1 MAIDFSLTPELEA
14 IRARVRTFVDDVIR
28 PGEAV
33 INGEGDAEPLDGKD
47 RLKALIGMRKQ
58 AHAEGLW
65 LPHMPEEWGGMG
77 LGHVELAMVQAEA
90 ARSYYGPWVLNCQ
103 APDEGNMH
111 TLLHWAT
118 DAQKEKYLRPLC
130 EGTTWSCFAM
140 TEPEVAGS
148 DPTLIRTS
156 AYTDGDEWVINGHK
170 WFISNAHRA
179 KFAILVCRTEENPEI
194 PQAANTAFLV
204 DIPSDGWIEVRQ
216 IETMHG
222 STGHSEILIE
232 DLRLHDDQM
241 LGGRGQGH
249 LLGQYRLGPARLAH
263 CMRWIAQAETALD
276 MMVERSL
283 NRFSHG
289 SLLAEKQGIQW
300 MIADS
305 TMELYQSKLMV
316 LHAAYKIDNGD
327 DFKSEVS
334 MAKHFVANSLNR
346 IIDRS
351 IQVHGALGYSTDT
364 PLAHMFQQAR
374 WARFADGADE
384 VHQMRIAQ
392 RSIAA
397 WTDTGS
403 TSRATGDLPI

>member
-1 MAIDFSLTPELEA
+1 MAIDFTLSPEHEE
-14 IRARVRTFVDDVIR
+14 IRGRVREFIN
-28 PGEAV
+28 EAV
-33 INGEGDAEPLDGKD
+33 KPAEAEIEGRGDAPPLEGGQRVE
-47 RLKALIGMRKQ
+47 RLISLRKQ
-58 AHAEGLW
+58 AHKRGLW
-65 LPHMPEEWGGMG
+65 LPHMPVEWGGMG
-77 LGHVELAMVQAEA
+77 LGHVALAMVQAEA
-90 ARSYYGPWVLNCQ
+90 AKSYYGPWVLNCQ

-118 DAQKEKYLRPLC
+118 PAQAEKYLKPLC
-130 EGTTWSCFAM
+130 QGTVWSCFAM

-148 DPTLIRTS
+148 DPTLIRS
-156 AYTDGDEWVINGHK
+156 NGYQDGEEWVLNGHK

-179 KFAILVCRTEENPEI
+179 DFAILIVRTEDDPDL
-194 PQAANTAFLV
+194 PQAANTAFIV
-204 DIPSDGWIEVRQ
+204 DLPAPGWTEVRQ

-222 STGHSEILIE
+222 GTGHSEILIE
-232 DLRLHDDQM
+232 DLRLHESQM
-241 LGGRGQGH
+241 LGGPGQGH

-276 MMVERSL
+276 MMVDRSL
-283 NRFSHG
+283 DRYSHG
-289 SLLAEKQGIQW
+289 SILAEKQGIQW

-305 TMELYQSKLMV
+305 AMELYQCKLMV
-316 LHAAYKIDNGD
+316 LHAASKIDANE

-346 IIDRS
+346 IIDRA

-364 PLAHMFQQAR
+364 PLAHMFQHAR

-392 RSIAA
+392 RTIAA
-397 WTDTGS
+397 YKDHGTTKS
-403 TSRATGDLPI
+403 ATGDLPI

>member
-1 MAIDFSLTPELEA
+1 MSIDFSLSPELEE
-14 IRARVRTFVDDVIR
+14 IRGRVRAFIADEVLPAEARISEGRLEQTDRDAYI
-28 PGEAV
+28 GE
-33 INGEGDAEPLDGKD
+33 L
-47 RLKALIGMRKQ
+47 LALRTS
-58 AHAEGLW
+58 AHAAGLW

-90 ARSYYGPWVLNCQ
+90 AKSYYGPWVLNCQ

-111 TLLHWAT
+111 TLLHWGT
-118 DAQKEKYLRPLC
+118 EEQKEKYLRALC
-130 EGTTWSCFAM
+130 EGRTWSCFAM

-148 DPTLIRTS
+148 DPTLIRTR
-156 AYTDGDEWVINGHK
+156 AYQDGEEWVVNGHK

-179 KFAILVCRTEENPEI
+179 SFAILVARTEEDPDR

-204 DIPSDGWIEVRQ
+204 DIPSDGWTEVRQ

-232 DLRLHDDQM
+232 DLRVHESQM

-263 CMRWIAQAETALD
+263 CMRWIAQAEMALD

-283 NRFSHG
+283 DRFSHG
-289 SLLAEKQGIQW
+289 SLLAEKQGVQW

-305 TMELYQSKLMV
+305 SMELYQAKLMV
-316 LHAAYKIDNGD
+316 LHAAYKIDRGE
-327 DFKSEVS
+327 DFTSEVS
-334 MAKHFVANSLNR
+334 MAKHFVANMLNR
-346 IIDRS
+346 VIDRS

-364 PLAHMFQQAR
+364 PLAHMYQHAR

-384 VHQMRIAQ
+384 IHQMRIAQ
-392 RSIAA
+392 RTIAA
-397 WTDTGS
+397 WKDHGS
-403 TSRATGDLPI
+403 TRRATGDLPI

>member
-156 AYTDGDEWVINGHK
+156 AYVDGDEWVINGHK

-179 KFAILVCRTEENPEI
+179 KFAILMCRTEENPEI

>member
-1 MAIDFSLTPELEA
+1 MAIDFSLSPELEA
-14 IRARVRTFVDDVIR
+14 IRARTRSFVNEVVK
-28 PGEAV
+28 PGEAR
-33 INGEGDAEPLDGKD
+33 IEDEGLRDDDKSEYLKVLLD
-47 RLKALIGMRKQ
+47 MRRQ
-58 AHAEGLW
+58 AKEAGLW

-90 ARSYYGPWVLNCQ
+90 AKAYYGPWVLNCQ

-111 TLLHWAT
+111 TLVHWAT
-118 DAQKEKYLRPLC
+118 DDQKERFLRPLC
-130 EGTTWSCFAM
+130 DGRTWSCFAM

-148 DPTLIRTS
+148 DPTLIQTR
-156 AYTDGDEWVINGHK
+156 AEPDGDEWVINGHK

-179 KFAILVCRTEENPEI
+179 NFAILVARTEDDPDL

-204 DIPSDGWIEVRQ
+204 ELPSEGWNEVRQ

-222 STGHSEILIE
+222 STGHSEIVIE
-232 DLRLHDDQM
+232 DLRVPNANM

-263 CMRWIAQAETALD
+263 CMRWIAQAEMALD
-276 MMVERSL
+276 MMVGRSL
-283 NRFSHG
+283 NRFAHG

-316 LHAAYKIDNGD
+316 LHAAYKIDRGD

-334 MAKHFVANSLNR
+334 MAKHFVANMLNR
-346 IIDRS
+346 VIDRA

-397 WTDTGS
+397 FRDNGTTK
-403 TSRATGDLPI
+403 TATGDLPI